1 LSRFIF
7 DSDNKRQDQ
16 LNLNLALKALP
27 ARVDEHNYKRI
38 PLFAF
43 QIMQAS
49 LIAYQ
54 NEDQDELFKF
64 YDNRN
69 KTRLRKLRDKATV
82 SEKLVEELNKLS
94 LQVLSTIKRIQEI
107 GSLKEKDIKQKR
119 LI

>member
-1 LSRFIF
+1 
-7 DSDNKRQDQ
+7 
-16 LNLNLALKALP
+16 
-27 ARVDEHNYKRI
+27 
-38 PLFAF
+38 
-43 QIMQAS
+43 MQAS

-119 LI
+119 LIQE